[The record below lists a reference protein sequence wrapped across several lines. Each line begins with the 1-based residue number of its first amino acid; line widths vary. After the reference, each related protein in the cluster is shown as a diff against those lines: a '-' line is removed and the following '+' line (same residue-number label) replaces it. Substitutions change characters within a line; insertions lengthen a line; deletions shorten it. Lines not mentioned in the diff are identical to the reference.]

1 MAQPRW
7 IAPLFA
13 LAALVL
19 VPWTLLLAK
28 QLPSSHAARHWDVTW
43 VGFDLALTVLMIA
56 VAVAAWRRSP
66 WLEGA
71 AAAAAALL
79 VMDAW
84 FDVTTA
90 SAGLDLRVAIQRRRW
105 SYCRSPSSACYSR
118 ATRSACCIAG
128 SARRRPQ
135 SSRRSTSAAPL
146 KRPPARRASFR
157 FDL

>member
-1 MAQPRW
+1 MGQSRW

-13 LAALVL
+13 LAAVAL

-28 QLPSSHAARHWDVTW
+28 QLPSRHAARHWDVTW
-43 VGFDLALTVLMIA
+43 VGFDVALTGLLIT

-90 SAGLDLRVAIQRRRW
+90 SGAPDLRAAIAEAVVVELPLAVLCLLLTRDAERVLHRRL
-105 SYCRSPSSACYSR
+105 
-118 ATRSACCIAG
+118 
-128 SARRRPQ
+128 RP
-135 SSRRSTSAAPL
+135 A
-146 KRPPARRASFR
+146 PPAVVAALEERRAA
-157 FDL
+157 

>member
-90 SAGLDLRVAIQRRRW
+90 SAGLDLRVAIAEAAVVELPLAVLCLLLARDAERVLYRRLR
-105 SYCRSPSSACYSR
+105 
-118 ATRSACCIAG
+118 
-128 SARRRPQ
+128 
-135 SSRRSTSAAPL
+135 AAP
-146 KRPPARRASFR
+146 PAVVAPLDERRAA
-157 FDL
+157 